1 MIIVKHRV
9 NLTTELQTV
18 PNNFGV
24 EVDVRSFNGEIILQH
39 NPLEEGEKFVDWIT
53 HFNHELLILNVKEE
67 GLEVKLISIL
77 RDYNINSFFFLDQS
91 FPSLYRMSQQSPQ
104 IVSIRVSD
112 FEPISTSILLS
123 PGWIW
128 LDSHSGNWEYLI
140 ECMHRLKETKIKTCL
155 VSPEL
160 QRQDSSGERM
170 MLKSMIREKSLEFDA
185 VCTKF
190 PDYWL

>member
-9 NLTTELQTV
+9 NLTAELQSV
-18 PNNFGV
+18 PHNFGV
-24 EVDVRSFNGEIILQH
+24 EIDVRSFNGEIILQH
-39 NPLEEGEKFVDWIT
+39 NPLEEGERFVDWIT
-53 HFNHELLILNVKEE
+53 HFDHELLILNVKEE
-67 GLEVKLISIL
+67 GLEVYLISIL
-77 RDYNINSFFFLDQS
+77 KNYNIKSFFFLDQS
-91 FPSLYRMSQQSPQ
+91 FPSLYRMSQNSPQ
-104 IVSIRVSD
+104 IVSVRASD
-112 FEPISTSILLS
+112 FEPISTSILLN

-140 ECMHRLKETKIKTCL
+140 DSMHRLKNTKIKTCL

-160 QRQDSSGERM
+160 QRQDSNRERM
-170 MLKSMIREKSLEFDA
+170 MLKTMIRAKSLEFDA

>member
-24 EVDVRSFNGEIILQH
+24 EIDVRSFNGEIILNH
-39 NPLEEGEKFVDWIT
+39 NPLEEGEKFIDWIT
-53 HFNHELLILNVKEE
+53 HFNHKLLILNVKEE

-77 RDYNINSFFFLDQS
+77 RNYNINSFFFLDQS
-91 FPSLYRMSQQSPQ
+91 FPSIYRMSQSNPQ
-104 IVSIRVSD
+104 IVSIRASD
-112 FEPISTSILLS
+112 FEPISTSILLN

-128 LDSHSGNWEYLI
+128 LDSHSGNWEYII
-140 ECMHRLKETKIKTCL
+140 ESMYRLKETKIKTCL

-160 QRQDSSGERM
+160 QRQDSSRERM